1 MESDRIERIEQI
13 EINFKRRYRIKKLVN
28 LLISILIAVSGI
40 LSVLFIWNYDRE
52 GLLTFRWMTVD
63 GTIFTTAA
71 SVFYVVVSILEIAR
85 YTELT
90 SLSVY
95 FARLAS
101 AVAEGLIVIVV
112 LLSQLPIS
120 PEHLHIFR
128 FDMFQMHILIPV
140 LTIMSFILND
150 SPIGKLS
157 FRQKLQGTWFITLY
171 AAVILTLILT
181 GIIPAEQIPY
191 FFLDVAHMPA
201 LAFIGCFVF
210 IYSVAILLSHFLSN
224 WNRKLSWL
232 WFRGVAGSSTGS
244 LRTRQKT

>member
-1 MESDRIERIEQI
+1 MESDKIERIELS
-13 EINFKRRYRIKKLVN
+13 FKRRYRIKKLVN

-40 LSVLFIWNYDRE
+40 ISVLFIWNYDRE

-63 GTIFTTAA
+63 GTIFTTTAA
-71 SVFYVVVSILEIAR
+71 VFYVVVSILEMAR

-90 SLSVY
+90 SRSVY

-112 LLSQLPIS
+112 LLSQLPFS
-120 PEHLHIFR
+120 PEHMHIFR

-140 LTIMSFILND
+140 LTILSFILND

-181 GIIPAEQIPY
+181 GIIPAGQIPY
-191 FFLDVAHMPA
+191 FFLDVADMPV

-210 IYSVAILLSHFLSN
+210 IYSVAILLSHHLSSL
-224 WNRKLSWL
+224 NRKLSWL
-232 WFRGVAGSSTGS
+232 WFQGVVAA
-244 LRTRQKT
+244 